1 LASDN
6 VDRRR
11 TAKVQTRSDKFFES
25 LEATAQKLL
34 PAMVGVD
41 VKTQVMLAITY

>member
-1 LASDN
+1 MASDN

-25 LEATAQKLL
+25 LETTAQKLL
-34 PAMVGVD
+34 GRVVD
-41 VKTQVMLAITY
+41 VNTGNVSDNILN